1 VAARARSPPHA
12 RGDHCTLT
20 VASSPAD
27 RCRYET
33 WFCAWMCVDERQAYE
48 YCQYS
53 EFQRRQRVWKAKKEA
68 GLV

>member
-1 VAARARSPPHA
+1 
-12 RGDHCTLT
+12 
-20 VASSPAD
+20 
-27 RCRYET
+27 
-33 WFCAWMCVDERQAYE
+33 MCVDERQAYE